1 MYYKTTAKIIVNGE
15 KLKAFPLRSR
25 KRQEWSFSPILFH
38 IDLKALAILIRE
50 GQNKEN
56 LIGKERKNVIV
67 CTWHDTIHRKP

>member
-38 IDLKALAILIRE
+38 IDLKVLVTAIRTE
-50 GQNKEN
+50 KEVKGIQ
-56 LIGKERKNVIV
+56 IGKK
-67 CTWHDTIHRKP
+67 